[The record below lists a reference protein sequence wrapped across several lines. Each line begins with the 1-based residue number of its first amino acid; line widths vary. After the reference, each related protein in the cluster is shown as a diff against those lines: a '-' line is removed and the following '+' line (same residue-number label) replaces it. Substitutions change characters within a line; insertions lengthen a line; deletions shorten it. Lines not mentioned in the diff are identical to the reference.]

1 MVLISK
7 VAHGSRLHIAIGFF
21 VCLGLQACA
30 TRSVTLVHPGTGAT
44 ARCEET
50 GTGIVA
56 ANVGVL
62 LENCVKE
69 QEAKGYLPMEKL
81 TREQRADLERRGL
94 LPKPAAPMGY

>member
-7 VAHGSRLHIAIGFF
+7 VVHESRFHIAIGFF
-21 VCLGLQACA
+21 VCFGLQGCS
-30 TRSVTLVHPGTGAT
+30 TRSVSVSLIHPGTGAT

-50 GTGIVA
+50 GSSIVA

-69 QEAKGYLPMEKL
+69 HILGASSKKL
-81 TREQRADLERRGL
+81 LSTTTAPYDFAMPRRICRATSS
-94 LPKPAAPMGY
+94 

>member
-1 MVLISK
+1 MISK
-7 VAHGSRLHIAIGFF
+7 VTITVALL
-21 VCLGLQACA
+21 LGLQGCS
-30 TRSVTLVHPGTGAT
+30 TRSVSLIHPGTGAT

-50 GTGIVA
+50 GTGLLA
-56 ANVGVL
+56 ANVGVM

-81 TREQRADLERRGL
+81 SPEQRSELDRRGL